1 MSFRSICSILAL
13 TAHQAAAEGQSLSEL
28 LNAQNEA
35 APSSEN
41 AYFASHPYPKSDYR
55 DTDVAQ
61 HPGYHRYSYSDYRDT
76 DYGIGPDRGA
86 HYTGPRPS
94 YYDRQNDLKF
104 EGFTNTQS
112 QDYKEHFNESGL
124 VNEPMPENGECPAGF
139 TRIGCCK
146 CILGHNANNK
156 NMADEDS

>member
-1 MSFRSICSILAL
+1 MPA
-13 TAHQAAAEGQSLSEL
+13 
-28 LNAQNEA
+28 
-35 APSSEN
+35 SEN
-41 AYFASHPYPKSDYR
+41 AYFAGHPYPKSDYR
-55 DTDVAQ
+55 DTDVAH

-76 DYGIGPDRGA
+76 DYGIGPTHGA
-86 HYTGPRPS
+86 YYTGPRPS

-104 EGFTNTQS
+104 DGFTNTQS

-146 CILGHNANNK
+146 CILGHNANDK
-156 NMADEDS
+156 NMADEGSKQDSMPVIHGASNDSEP